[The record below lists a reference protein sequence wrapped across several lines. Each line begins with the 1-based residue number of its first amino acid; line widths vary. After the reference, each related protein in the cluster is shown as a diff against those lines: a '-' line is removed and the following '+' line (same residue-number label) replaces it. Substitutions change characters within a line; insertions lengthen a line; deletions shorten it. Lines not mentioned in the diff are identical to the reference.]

1 MGHSEWRCVSV
12 RGVCIKGRLRVCA
25 CVRMWEECA
34 LKYECVWVWM
44 WEECAEWGDKSECVN
59 MRGVCFKGRLR
70 VCLCESER
78 SVICGIQWVR
88 VCEWVRSVH

>member
-34 LKYECVWVWM
+34 EWGDRVSVWI
-44 WEECAEWGDKSECVN
+44 WEECALKEDWECVC
-59 MRGVCFKGRLR
+59 MK
-70 VCLCESER
+70 
-78 SVICGIQWVR
+78 VR
-88 VCEWVRSVH
+88 EV

>member
-12 RGVCIKGRLRVCA
+12 RVVCIKWRLRVCA

-44 WEECAEWGDKSECVN
+44 WEECAEWGDRVSVWIWDECALKEDWECVC
-59 MRGVCFKGRLR
+59 MK
-70 VCLCESER
+70 
-78 SVICGIQWVR
+78 VR
-88 VCEWVRSVH
+88 EV